1 MEYNDFELVSLI
13 RENNEEA
20 REILY
25 NKYKPIIV
33 KKSTDQIY
41 KLGSYGME
49 INDLIQEGYIGLDN
63 AINCFNEKENTSF
76 YTFALLC
83 IDRQIITYI
92 KKNTN
97 NKAMILNDAINLD
110 DGKEYLFRDNTDIEG
125 SFINK
130 EDAKEFINLICD
142 SLSDIEKKV
151 FSLKLEGYDIG
162 EIANLLNKD
171 TKVIYNTLHRIKYKI
186 KFHKKSTNKQKFVE

>member
-97 NKAMILNDAINLD
+97 NKTMVLNDAINLD

-186 KFHKKSTNKQKFVE
+186 KLIMNKDK

>member
-13 RENNEEA
+13 RENNEES

-97 NKAMILNDAINLD
+97 NKAMVLNDAINLD

-186 KFHKKSTNKQKFVE
+186 KLIMNKDK

>member
-83 IDRQIITYI
+83 IDRQIITCI

-97 NKAMILNDAINLD
+97 NKAMVLNDAINLD

-162 EIANLLNKD
+162 EIANVLNKD

-186 KFHKKSTNKQKFVE
+186 KLIMNKDK

>member
-13 RENNEEA
+13 RESNEEA

-97 NKAMILNDAINLD
+97 NKAMVLNDAINLD

-130 EDAKEFINLICD
+130 EDVKEFINLICD

-171 TKVIYNTLHRIKYKI
+171 TKVVYNTLHRIKYKI
-186 KFHKKSTNKQKFVE
+186 KLIMNKDK

>member
-41 KLGSYGME
+41 KFGSYGME

-186 KFHKKSTNKQKFVE
+186 KLIMNKDK

>member
-83 IDRQIITYI
+83 IDRQIITCI
-92 KKNTN
+92 KNNTN
-97 NKAMILNDAINLD
+97 NKAMVLNDAINLD

-186 KFHKKSTNKQKFVE
+186 KLIMNKDK

>member
-110 DGKEYLFRDNTDIEG
+110 DGKESLFRDNTDIEG

-186 KFHKKSTNKQKFVE
+186 KLIMNKDK

>member
-41 KLGSYGME
+41 KFGSYGME

-83 IDRQIITYI
+83 IDRQIITCI

-97 NKAMILNDAINLD
+97 NKAMVLNDAINLD

-186 KFHKKSTNKQKFVE
+186 KSIMNKDK

>member
-142 SLSDIEKKV
+142 SLADIEKKV

-186 KFHKKSTNKQKFVE
+186 KLIMNKDK

>member
-20 REILY
+20 REMLY

-186 KFHKKSTNKQKFVE
+186 KLIMNKDK

>member
-142 SLSDIEKKV
+142 ILSDIEKKV

-186 KFHKKSTNKQKFVE
+186 KLIMNKDK

>member
-97 NKAMILNDAINLD
+97 NKTMVLNDAINLD

-130 EDAKEFINLICD
+130 EDVKEFINLICD

-151 FSLKLEGYDIG
+151 FSLKLEGYVIG

-186 KFHKKSTNKQKFVE
+186 KLIMNKDK

>member
-41 KLGSYGME
+41 KLCSYCME

-63 AINCFNEKENTSF
+63 AINCFNEKENTSS

-83 IDRQIITYI
+83 IDRQIITCI

-97 NKAMILNDAINLD
+97 NKAMVLNDAINLD

-186 KFHKKSTNKQKFVE
+186 KLIMNKDK

>member
-33 KKSTDQIY
+33 KKSTDQIF
-41 KLGSYGME
+41 KLSSYGIE
-49 INDLIQEGYIGLDN
+49 ISDLIQEGYIGLDN
-63 AINCFNEKENTSF
+63 AINGFDESENTSF

-97 NKAMILNDAINLD
+97 NKAMVLNDAINLD

-186 KFHKKSTNKQKFVE
+186 KLIMNKDK

>member
-13 RENNEEA
+13 KENNEEA

-130 EDAKEFINLICD
+130 EGAKEFINLICD

-186 KFHKKSTNKQKFVE
+186 KLIMNKDK

>member
-33 KKSTDQIY
+33 KKSTDQIF
-41 KLGSYGME
+41 KLSSYGIE
-49 INDLIQEGYIGLDN
+49 ISDLIQEGYIGLDN

-97 NKAMILNDAINLD
+97 NKAMVLNDAINLD

-125 SFINK
+125 SFINI

-171 TKVIYNTLHRIKYKI
+171 TKVIYNRLHRIKYKI
-186 KFHKKSTNKQKFVE
+186 KLIMNKDK

>member
-83 IDRQIITYI
+83 IDRQIITCI

-97 NKAMILNDAINLD
+97 NKAMVLNDAINLD

-162 EIANLLNKD
+162 KIANLLNKD

-186 KFHKKSTNKQKFVE
+186 KLIMNKDK

>member
-41 KLGSYGME
+41 KLGSDGME
-49 INDLIQEGYIGLDN
+49 INDLIQDGYIGLDN

-97 NKAMILNDAINLD
+97 NKAMVLNDAINLD

-186 KFHKKSTNKQKFVE
+186 KLIMNKDK

>member
-13 RENNEEA
+13 RENNKEA

-97 NKAMILNDAINLD
+97 NKAMVLNDAINLD

-186 KFHKKSTNKQKFVE
+186 KLIMNKDK

>member
-83 IDRQIITYI
+83 IDRQIITCI

-97 NKAMILNDAINLD
+97 NKAMVLNDAINLD

-130 EDAKEFINLICD
+130 EDAKEFINLIWD

-186 KFHKKSTNKQKFVE
+186 KLIMNKDK

>member
-41 KLGSYGME
+41 NLGSYGME

-186 KFHKKSTNKQKFVE
+186 KLIMNKDK

>member
-33 KKSTDQIY
+33 KESTDQIY

-110 DGKEYLFRDNTDIEG
+110 DGRSICLGI
-125 SFINK
+125 I
-130 EDAKEFINLICD
+130 LI
-142 SLSDIEKKV
+142 
-151 FSLKLEGYDIG
+151 
-162 EIANLLNKD
+162 
-171 TKVIYNTLHRIKYKI
+171 
-186 KFHKKSTNKQKFVE
+186 

>member
-49 INDLIQEGYIGLDN
+49 INDLIQEGSIGLDN

-83 IDRQIITYI
+83 IDRQIITCI

-97 NKAMILNDAINLD
+97 NKAMVLNDAINLD

-186 KFHKKSTNKQKFVE
+186 KLIMNKDK

>member
-97 NKAMILNDAINLD
+97 NKAMVLNDAINLD

-142 SLSDIEKKV
+142 SLSDVEKKV

-162 EIANLLNKD
+162 EMANLLNKD

-186 KFHKKSTNKQKFVE
+186 KLIMNKDK

>member
-97 NKAMILNDAINLD
+97 NKAMVLNDAINLD

-151 FSLKLEGYDIG
+151 LSLKLEGYDIG

-186 KFHKKSTNKQKFVE
+186 KLIMNKDK

>member
-1 MEYNDFELVSLI
+1 MEYNDFELGSLI

-97 NKAMILNDAINLD
+97 NKAMVLNDAINLD

-186 KFHKKSTNKQKFVE
+186 KLIMNKDK

>member
-162 EIANLLNKD
+162 EMANLLNKD

-186 KFHKKSTNKQKFVE
+186 KLIMNKDK

>member
-41 KLGSYGME
+41 KFGSYGME

-63 AINCFNEKENTSF
+63 AINCFNEKENTSL

-83 IDRQIITYI
+83 IDRQIITCI

-97 NKAMILNDAINLD
+97 NKAMVLNDAINLD

-186 KFHKKSTNKQKFVE
+186 KLIMNKDK

>member
-83 IDRQIITYI
+83 IDRQVITYI

-97 NKAMILNDAINLD
+97 NKTMVLNDAINLD

-130 EDAKEFINLICD
+130 EDVKEFINLICD

-186 KFHKKSTNKQKFVE
+186 KLIMNKDK

>member
-1 MEYNDFELVSLI
+1 MEYNGFELVSLI

-83 IDRQIITYI
+83 IDRQIITCI

-97 NKAMILNDAINLD
+97 NKAMVLNDAINLD

-186 KFHKKSTNKQKFVE
+186 KLIMNKDK

>member
-83 IDRQIITYI
+83 IDRQIITCI

-97 NKAMILNDAINLD
+97 NKAMVLNDAINLD

-151 FSLKLEGYDIG
+151 FFLFLEGYDIG

-186 KFHKKSTNKQKFVE
+186 KLIMNKDK

>member
-125 SFINK
+125 SFINR

-186 KFHKKSTNKQKFVE
+186 KLIMNKDK

>member
-97 NKAMILNDAINLD
+97 NKTMILNDAINLD

-186 KFHKKSTNKQKFVE
+186 KLIMNKDK

>member
-97 NKAMILNDAINLD
+97 NKAMVLNDAINLD

-186 KFHKKSTNKQKFVE
+186 KLIINKDK

>member
-97 NKAMILNDAINLD
+97 NKAMVLNDAINLD

-130 EDAKEFINLICD
+130 EDVKEFINLICD

-171 TKVIYNTLHRIKYKI
+171 IKVIYNTLHRIKYKI
-186 KFHKKSTNKQKFVE
+186 KLIMNKDK

>member
-76 YTFALLC
+76 YSFALLC

-186 KFHKKSTNKQKFVE
+186 KLIMNKDK

>member
-63 AINCFNEKENTSF
+63 AINCFNESENTSF

-83 IDRQIITYI
+83 IDRHIITCI

-97 NKAMILNDAINLD
+97 NKAMVLNDAINLD

-186 KFHKKSTNKQKFVE
+186 KLIMNKDK

>member
-83 IDRQIITYI
+83 IDRQIITCI

-97 NKAMILNDAINLD
+97 NKAMVLNDAINLD

-162 EIANLLNKD
+162 EIANLLNED
-171 TKVIYNTLHRIKYKI
+171 TKVIDNTLHRIKYKI
-186 KFHKKSTNKQKFVE
+186 KLIMNKDK

>member
-13 RENNEEA
+13 RESNEEA

-97 NKAMILNDAINLD
+97 NKDIVLNDAINLD

-130 EDAKEFINLICD
+130 EDVKEFINLICD

-186 KFHKKSTNKQKFVE
+186 KLIMNKDK